1 MIYCLFI
8 FINEYLFIPWILTR
22 RKKAKHMKI
31 VHKENISDEK
41 VIKVV
46 EKYDHII
53 LDCNKVINYM
63 VILED
68 YLFCFGGVNGLY
80 SQF

>member
-1 MIYCLFI
+1 
-8 FINEYLFIPWILTR
+8 
-22 RKKAKHMKI
+22 MKNTHT

-63 VILED
+63 VIPGD
-68 YLFCFGGVNGLY
+68 YLSVLEGLNGSFVSNCLMI
-80 SQF
+80 

>member
-1 MIYCLFI
+1 
-8 FINEYLFIPWILTR
+8 
-22 RKKAKHMKI
+22 MKT

-63 VILED
+63 VILVD

-80 SQF
+80 LQF

>member
-1 MIYCLFI
+1 MSIYLSHG
-8 FINEYLFIPWILTR
+8 ES
-22 RKKAKHMKI
+22 KKNT
-31 VHKENISDEK
+31 VHIENISDEK

-63 VILED
+63 IIPGD
-68 YLFCFGGVNGLY
+68 YLSVLEGLMVHF
-80 SQF
+80 SNFRIKLFND